1 VHCRY
6 RENTSRYRE
15 LLSSH
20 SLAGERHRNFVL
32 APEPWHECCVFV
44 FASHLQEG
52 IDKKSRNRIQV
63 VPVDQS
69 LKWTEANVRLAPH
82 PCKKVHGSALWFAAE
97 RGGGQRETAVGDDKD
112 HTRLPLDVIA
122 LISSGWQ

>member
-1 VHCRY
+1 VR
-6 RENTSRYRE
+6 
-15 LLSSH
+15 
-20 SLAGERHRNFVL
+20 
-32 APEPWHECCVFV
+32 APKPWHECCVFV

-63 VPVDQS
+63 VPVADGGECPARS
-69 LKWTEANVRLAPH
+69 A

-97 RGGGQRETAVGDDKD
+97 RGGGQRETADDDKD
-112 HTRLPLDVIA
+112 HTRLSLDVIA